1 MKFFCSFFLIFPIFF
16 DRFVRFDSRNIDR
29 QNDAAINLGADED
42 DRMGAIVKLQ
52 QQMIDNEDKCNIGE
66 RSVCIST

>member
-1 MKFFCSFFLIFPIFF
+1 M
-16 DRFVRFDSRNIDR
+16 RFDSRKINR
-29 QNDAAINLGADED
+29 QNDAAINLDADED
-42 DRMGAIVKLQ
+42 DRKGTTAKLQ